1 MQIVGPKHTMSKF
14 DEATFRWA
22 STLFF
27 GLILTPMNMFGVWVA
42 RRNAFGINSIE
53 LTPWWYLFALIGPLL
68 SVVITILVPRSN
80 WIWKGPLLCNVLI
93 VLMLVSFAHIPA
105 MYIAGGFR

>member
-1 MQIVGPKHTMSKF
+1 MWTLDPV
-14 DEATFRWA
+14 D
-22 STLFF
+22 STTPA
-27 GLILTPMNMFGVWVA
+27 GSDRLT
-42 RRNAFGINSIE
+42 NAGINSIE